1 MKESS
6 SNFLPERK
14 KKGSAFIFPS
24 SLGMLFQ
31 QINNYFAHTQNIVV
45 NKIISTAGDT
55 DVSASGR
62 FKQF

>member
-1 MKESS
+1 
-6 SNFLPERK
+6 
-14 KKGSAFIFPS
+14 
-24 SLGMLFQ
+24 MLFQ

>member
-1 MKESS
+1 
-6 SNFLPERK
+6 
-14 KKGSAFIFPS
+14 
-24 SLGMLFQ
+24 MLFQ

-45 NKIISTAGDT
+45 NKIISMAGDT